1 MAALTSTII
10 AGVGV
15 VSSGIQAYQGY
26 QKQKEVDKAA
36 SKAVSDAMKIKE
48 QNLMQ
53 GVQVPME
60 GYDYE
65 KQMIQQQGSQQ
76 LQQLSGAG
84 MEALLGG
91 VGQVSQ
97 AQAQS
102 AQNLGARVSQDIYKN
117 ELMQAQQA
125 QEIESNRVNRELAIR
140 QAQLYGAQAASAEG
154 SQQLQQGVTG
164 VIGGL
169 AAGAAGYLKSR
180 PLYSGLGGSN
190 SLSSGLGFDAGL
202 QTPDV
207 ANTRINWNTGK
218 PII

>member
-26 QKQKEVDKAA
+26 QKQKEADKAA

-65 KQMIQQQGSQQ
+65 KQMLQQQGSQQ

-91 VGQVSQ
+91 VGQVS
-97 AQAQS
+97 QAQS

-154 SQQLQQGVTG
+154 SQQLQQGVAG

-169 AAGAAGYLKSR
+169 ATGAAEYLKSK
-180 PLYSGLGGSN
+180 PLYSGLGGSS

-202 QTPDV
+202 KTPDV